1 MREFK
6 FFSRNIEEPQN
17 RSLLDNEQLI
27 HFWNDG
33 EEMELLTARVI
44 AWRTRVHMD
53 NPQWRLM
60 SFVGTME
67 QFFGS
72 ILSIPVIRSIE
83 NGPLRY
89 YRSLNSDEF
98 PITLG
103 NFQGNIQ
110 YIINYYEYI

>member
-1 MREFK
+1 MNSFK
-6 FFSRNIEEPQN
+6 FFSNNTEESN
-17 RSLLDNEQLI
+17 WALLDYEQVI
-27 HFWNDG
+27 HYWNDG

-44 AWRTRVHMD
+44 AWRTRQHMD

-60 SFVGTME
+60 SFIGTME
-67 QFFGS
+67 QFFNGR
-72 ILSIPVIRSIE
+72 LDIPVIRSIE

-98 PITLG
+98 PITIG

-110 YIINYYEYI
+110 YTISYYEYI